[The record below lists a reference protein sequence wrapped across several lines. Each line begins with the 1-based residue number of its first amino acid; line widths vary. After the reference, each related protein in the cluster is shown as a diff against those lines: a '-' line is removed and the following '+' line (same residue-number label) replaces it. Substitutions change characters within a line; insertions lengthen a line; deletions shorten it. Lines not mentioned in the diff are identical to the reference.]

1 MIETLK
7 KSFIISLI
15 IQLIIIVITF
25 HGFFI
30 NVETEDKPLKEGMV
44 IENIVQ
50 YVEFSFYII
59 MLFIIKRFN
68 HTNITNIRY
77 IDWVITTPLMLLST
91 IIVMKYFENK
101 ETETKQLN
109 IIEFLK
115 EYKTTICKILFYNL
129 LMLLFGYL
137 GDIDV
142 ISKISSLVIGFIFFA
157 LLFYEIYNNFI
168 KDKDIKINNNLF
180 TFVFIIWSIYGIVA
194 MLPDM
199 YKDLVYNKL
208 DIVSKNIYALFL
220 YYKIISIKNIR

>member
-1 MIETLK
+1 MIESLK

-15 IQLIIIVITF
+15 IQLIIVVITF
-25 HGFFI
+25 HGFFV
-30 NVETEDKPLKEGMV
+30 NVSLEDRPLKEGMI

-50 YVEFSFYII
+50 YVEFLFYVI

-101 ETETKQLN
+101 ENKGKQLN

-115 EYKTTICKILFYNL
+115 ENKITICKILFYNL

-137 GDIDV
+137 GDIGV

-168 KDKDIKINNNLF
+168 KDKCVNINNNLF
-180 TFVFIIWSIYGIVA
+180 TFVFIIWSLYGIVA
-194 MLPDM
+194 ILPDI
-199 YKDLVYNKL
+199 YKDFIYNKL
-208 DIVSKNIYALFL
+208 DIVSKNFYALFL